1 MIVEVYQE
9 EIAPYAVEVCQKL
22 SESYLRLME
31 NQKGQGG
38 DAELEMDSETS
49 LTSDGL
55 LTAIRRVL

>member
-1 MIVEVYQE
+1 VIVEVYQE